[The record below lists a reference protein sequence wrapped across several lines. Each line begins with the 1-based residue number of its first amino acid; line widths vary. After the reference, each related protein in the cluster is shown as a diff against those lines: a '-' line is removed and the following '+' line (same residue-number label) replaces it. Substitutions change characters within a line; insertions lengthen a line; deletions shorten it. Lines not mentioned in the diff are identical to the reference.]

1 MIGITQAEAVLTIE
15 LQRPERRNAL
25 NSQLVEELTQAIRK
39 AGDGSARAIVL
50 TGQGTAF
57 CAGADLS
64 GDAFA
69 ADYPDRLIELH
80 KAMDASPMPVVG
92 AINGPAIGAG
102 LQLAMQCDLRV
113 VAPDAFFQFPT
124 SKYGLALD
132 NWSIRRLS
140 SLIGHGR
147 ARAMLLSA
155 EKLTAEIALHTGMA
169 NRIGTLADAQAWA
182 AEIARLAPL
191 AIQHAKRVLND
202 DGAIEEA
209 WPAHKEL
216 FDKAW
221 GQPGCHRSAGC
232 PDGKAA
238 AEVPRGLTVMVRRA
252 LRLAA
257 GTASLAAGTW
267 LLRALHGTPAALG
280 ADAASIR
287 AVSEQSPNYR
297 DGAFVNL
304 DPASMF
310 TLDREELRLIVW
322 ELVARHSA
330 SRPAAPIPLA
340 SPNIYRGDASRLAVS
355 WFGHSTA
362 LLEIDGYRVLTD
374 PVWSDRCSPSDVV
387 GPQRLHPPPVQL
399 AALPAVDA
407 VVISHDHYDHLDI
420 DTVVALVGMQRAPFL
435 VPLGVGAHLR
445 SWGVPQDRIVELD
458 WNQSAQVDELTV
470 VCVPARHFSGRF
482 LSRNTTLWAS
492 WAFVGPN
499 HRAYFGGD
507 TGYTK
512 SFTQIGAD
520 HGPFDLTLLPI
531 GAYNTAWPDI
541 HMNPEEAVRAHLDVT
556 DSGSG
561 MLVPVHWGTFRLAPH
576 PWGEPVE
583 RLLAAAEPEHV
594 TVAVP
599 LPGQRVD
606 PTGPMR
612 LHPWWRL

>member
-140 SLIGHGR
+140 SLVGHGR

-221 GQPGCHRSAGC
+221 GSQDVIEAQVARME
-232 PDGKAA
+232 KAA

-420 DTVVALVGMQRAPFL
+420 DTVVALVGM
-435 VPLGVGAHLR
+435 
-445 SWGVPQDRIVELD
+445 
-458 WNQSAQVDELTV
+458 
-470 VCVPARHFSGRF
+470 
-482 LSRNTTLWAS
+482 
-492 WAFVGPN
+492 
-499 HRAYFGGD
+499 
-507 TGYTK
+507 
-512 SFTQIGAD
+512 
-520 HGPFDLTLLPI
+520 
-531 GAYNTAWPDI
+531 
-541 HMNPEEAVRAHLDVT
+541 
-556 DSGSG
+556 
-561 MLVPVHWGTFRLAPH
+561 
-576 PWGEPVE
+576 
-583 RLLAAAEPEHV
+583 
-594 TVAVP
+594 
-599 LPGQRVD
+599 
-606 PTGPMR
+606 
-612 LHPWWRL
+612 